1 MAALFRRL
9 GNASVDAEPL
19 RLAVE
24 GGGRSLASAHRQRAR
39 QPSRLRRQRAD
50 GPPIL
55 RRPIADRRRHPD
67 ELRRRDGEGLRQAGT
82 VSEPLGLAVADA
94 CAARVPALGGEGRG
108 LPVRKVAWPDLLPSM
123 APRGRW
129 AASGTRGFA
138 IRYPHHILHKIQA
151 DTASAWPV
159 PRDMLIG
166 LLFRPPL
173 QDRPQPRLTGCGG

>member
-19 RLAVE
+19 CLAAE
-24 GGGRSLASAHRQRAR
+24 GSRQPLASAHRQRAR
-39 QPSRLRRQRAD
+39 QPSWLRRQRAE
-50 GPPIL
+50 GPRIL
-55 RRPIADRRRHPD
+55 RRPVADRRRHPD
-67 ELRRRDGEGLRQAGT
+67 ELCRRNGEGLRQTGT
-82 VSEPLGLAVADA
+82 VSEPRRMAVADA

-108 LPVRKVAWPDLLPSM
+108 VPVRKVAWPDLLPSM

-129 AASGTRGFA
+129 AASGTRGVA

-166 LLFRPPL
+166 FLFRPPL